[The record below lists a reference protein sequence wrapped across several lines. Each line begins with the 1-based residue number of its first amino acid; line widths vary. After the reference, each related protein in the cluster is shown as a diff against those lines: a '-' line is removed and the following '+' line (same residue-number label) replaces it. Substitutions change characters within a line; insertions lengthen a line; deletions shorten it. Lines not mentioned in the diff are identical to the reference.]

1 MAARS
6 LRILQVVT
14 DTDRRGA
21 QVFATDLDHALR
33 QRGHDVRTVALA
45 PGHNAQRL
53 PVRVLGDERLGRRTL
68 AALRRQMRSADV
80 VVAHG
85 SSTLPACAI
94 AGVGVRTPFVYRQI
108 SDSRFWAPTRLRR
121 FRVRV
126 LMGRAARVVA
136 LADHT
141 RRELIEWIGLP
152 ADRITVVP
160 NGVPEDAFPL
170 RDDAA
175 APAARAALGVPE
187 GPTALFIAALVPEKG
202 ADLAIDALATV
213 PDAHLIVAGDGPDR
227 AALEQRAAAVA
238 PGRVTFTGSLPR
250 ALDAYAAADLVVFP
264 SRGGDSMPA
273 ALIEAG
279 LCGLPVT
286 TTPVGAITDIVIDGE
301 TGVVVPIG
309 DREALAATMREL
321 LADPDRRRALGRA
334 ARQHCLEQFA
344 ITVVAQRWERVLL
357 EVAGAGPTPSRPQ
370 ARVA

>member
-21 QVFATDLDHALR
+21 QVFATDLERALR

-53 PVRVLGDERLGRRTL
+53 PVGVLGQERLGRRTL

-94 AGVGVRTPFVYRQI
+94 AGVGLRTPFVYRQI

-121 FRVRV
+121 LRVRV

-170 RDDAA
+170 LDEAA
-175 APAARAALGVPE
+175 APAARAALGVTE

-279 LCGLPVT
+279 LCGLPAV

-321 LADPDRRRALGRA
+321 LAEPARRRALGRA
-334 ARQHCLEQFA
+334 ARHHCLERFA

-357 EVAGAGPTPSRPQ
+357 EVAGAGSAPSQPR